1 MPLFLF
7 QLELILQKIITHLH
21 TYLSRYYVQDKFYS
35 ILEKSFKLDYE
46 N

>member
-21 TYLSRYYVQDKFYS
+21 TYLSRNHVQDKFYS
-35 ILEKSFKLDYE
+35 ILEKSFKLGHG